1 MSTVTKEDHAVS
13 NAKAHLKSIVDL
25 FREYELVT
33 NVSNNDPEARDEDDI
48 RKEAEE
54 SVLSIEVRSQSWQR
68 PGTEKF
74 KPDQGRLLLTTGGPA
89 CQIIFDLDEYDQPV
103 NNGELGIQHQD
114 WFKPWEYLQTND
126 EEVAALEWFAGLFW
140 YGE

>member
-13 NAKAHLKSIVDL
+13 NAKAQLESIVVYYKR
-25 FREYELVT
+25 FKELEQ
-33 NVSNNDPEARDEDDI
+33 NDEQDIFYDELLEEAQQEI
-48 RKEAEE
+48 L
-54 SVLSIEVRSQSWQR
+54 SVEVRSQSWQQ
-68 PGTEKF
+68 PGTEEF
-74 KPDQGRLLLTTGGPA
+74 KPDQGRLLLTFGGPA
-89 CQIIFDLDEYDQPV
+89 CQIIFDLDEHGQPV

-126 EEVAALEWFAGLFW
+126 EENAALEWFAGLFW

>member
-13 NAKAHLKSIVDL
+13 NAKAQLESIVVYYKR
-25 FREYELVT
+25 FKELEQ
-33 NVSNNDPEARDEDDI
+33 NDEQDIFYDELLEEAQQEI
-48 RKEAEE
+48 L
-54 SVLSIEVRSQSWQR
+54 SVEVRSQSWQQ
-68 PGTEKF
+68 PGTEEF
-74 KPDQGRLLLTTGGPA
+74 KPDQGRLLLSYGGPA
-89 CQIIFDLDEYDQPV
+89 CQIIFDLDEHGQPV

-126 EEVAALEWFAGLFW
+126 EEDAALEWFAGLFW

>member
-13 NAKAHLKSIVDL
+13 NAKAQLESIVVYYKR
-25 FREYELVT
+25 FKELEQ
-33 NVSNNDPEARDEDDI
+33 NDEQDIFYDELLEEAQQEI
-48 RKEAEE
+48 L
-54 SVLSIEVRSQSWQR
+54 SVEVRSQSWQT
-68 PGTEKF
+68 PGTEEF
-74 KPDQGRLLLTTGGPA
+74 KPDQGRLLLSWGGPA
-89 CQIIFDLDEYDQPV
+89 CQIIFDLDEHGQPV

-126 EEVAALEWFAGLFW
+126 EEEAALEWFAGLFW